1 MKTEEKLKA
10 YILTRYKSIR
20 EFVAHAGIPYTTMDG
35 ILKRGVDKAS
45 IGNILTICR
54 VLGISADELGRGEII
69 PLQGAADKAENLQT
83 VVQLL
88 GLRIMNGELTL
99 DGVPL
104 NETQKHDAVVLL
116 ETVVEY
122 LRKKRG

>member
-1 MKTEEKLKA
+1 MSTEEKLKE
-10 YILTRYKSIR
+10 YILTQYRSIR
-20 EFVAHAGIPYTTMDG
+20 DFVSHAGIPYTTMDG

-54 VLGISADELGRGEII
+54 VLGISADELGKGNIV
-69 PLQGAADKAENLQT
+69 PLQDAANKTDNLST

-88 GLRIMNGELTL
+88 GLRIMNDTLIL

-104 NETQKHDAVVLL
+104 NIDQKRDAVLLL
-116 ETVVEY
+116 ETMIDY